1 MVSYRQLKHSYTKL
15 KERKWSNW
23 WKLPR
28 LALYL
33 YGVVSYFWYFWC
45 VAGLVIGVLY
55 FIFFQ
60 DRGWKRN
67 GIVLAFAIGFVNL
80 LVFFYKA
87 YSPLNL
93 VIWSGLG
100 IFLSF
105 LGLLCVN
112 TLLKRKTQIIA
123 NGKIFFDNHV
133 RKMPHKV
140 GIGFKFGVVLV
151 PIISWSAVNLD
162 FGVMFDN
169 NPRLLWI
176 NAPSKVNTSE
186 PFRVTV
192 EAWDAFER
200 LSAVYTGRV
209 GFSIHSYNLST
220 YALIPNPQAIL
231 PYPYSFTGQLFG
243 SDIAYEIKDGKD
255 NGLHVFTVQID
266 TPGIH
271 YILVTDSWTGNT
283 YYSNPIMVDNYDS
296 TDPLI
301 YWGDIH
307 SHSELSDGTGS
318 ADHSYFYARYIA
330 CLNFNALTDH
340 GEILMFSPFSMDI
353 LETSTNNAYEAGEF
367 VTFHGI
373 EWTNVRTGHYIV
385 IFSGDTLL
393 KDPVLS
399 YITLPTTDDLWAAL
413 DTFTSQT
420 GARALAFPHHTTK
433 RAYIQDWT
441 YINPKYV
448 KLAEVTSV
456 HGEFLFEQR
465 NPLNYRGAIDPP
477 PQYTHGSSIA
487 DAYKMGYRM
496 TLYAASDEHD
506 GHPGHSLSH
515 TRAYIGHQR
524 PFSLW
529 HTRNE
534 HPYPGGISAVYADN
548 LTREGI
554 FSAIEHQR
562 IFGCSDHGR
571 PILDF
576 TINNTRVG
584 DGSTL
589 IVDNQNSHR
598 KLNIFLAQD
607 GAPVGRKQTS
617 ASAYPNWVPN
627 WNASIEII
635 KNGELWNTIDVS
647 TPIINETMIDTEPI
661 TGTSFESNCIEID
674 GKWYINE
681 YSDNP
686 IDPTTLNTSGYD
698 FYIIR
703 VVCDNG
709 RTAYIGPIWVEYDI

>member
-1 MVSYRQLKHSYTKL
+1 MASYKQLKTRYISL
-15 KERKWSNW
+15 KERRWSVW

-45 VAGLVIGVLY
+45 VAGLVIGILY

-67 GIVLAFAIGFVNL
+67 GLVLAFAIGFVNL

-93 VIWSGLG
+93 VIWSGLA
-100 IFLSF
+100 IFLSYV
-105 LGLLCVN
+105 GLLGIN
-112 TLLKRKTQIIA
+112 ALLKRKTQIIA
-123 NGKIFFDNHV
+123 KGKELIDSKLIIV
-133 RKMPHKV
+133 PKKV
-140 GIGFKFGVVLV
+140 GYGLKFIAILI

-169 NPRLLWI
+169 YPHLLWI
-176 NAPSKVNTSE
+176 NVPSNVNTGESFE
-186 PFRVTV
+186 VTI

-209 GFSIHSYNLST
+209 EFSLQSYNLTT
-220 YALIPNPQAIL
+220 YNLIPNPQATMPD
-231 PYPYSFTGQLFG
+231 PYTFTGQLFG
-243 SDIAYEIKDGKD
+243 SDIAYEIKDGRD
-255 NGLHVFTVQID
+255 NGLHVFTMQID

-271 YILVTDSWTGNT
+271 YVLVNDSWTQNT
-283 YYSNPIMVDNYDS
+283 YYSNPLIVDNFESSDR
-296 TDPLI
+296 LI

-307 SHSELSDGTGS
+307 THTELSDGTGS
-318 ADHSYFYARYIA
+318 ADHSYYYAKHIA
-330 CLNFNALTDH
+330 CLDYNAITDH
-340 GEILMFSPFSMDI
+340 GEIMMFSPFS
-353 LETSTNNAYEAGEF
+353 LNLVEASTNNAYEPDEF

-373 EWTNVRTGHYIV
+373 EWTNVRTGHFIC
-385 IFSGDTLL
+385 IFSGNSLL
-393 KDPVLS
+393 KNPVLS
-399 YITLPTTDDLWAAL
+399 YVTVPTTQDLWDAL
-413 DTFTSQT
+413 DSFTSQT

-433 RAYIQDWT
+433 RAYMQDWT

-465 NPLNYRGAIDPP
+465 HELNYRGAIDPP
-477 PQYTHGSSIA
+477 PKYTHGSSII
-487 DAYKMGYRM
+487 DAYKMGYHL
-496 TLYAASDEHD
+496 TLYAGSDEHD

-534 HPYPGGISAVYADN
+534 HPYPGGISAVYANN

-576 TINNTRVG
+576 TINDTHVG

-589 IVDNQNSHR
+589 IVENQSSHR
-598 KLNIFLAQD
+598 ELNIFLAQD
-607 GAPVGRKQTS
+607 GAPVARKHIS
-617 ASAYPNWVPN
+617 ASVHPNWVPN

-635 KNGELWNTIDVS
+635 KNGELWNSID
-647 TPIINETMIDTEPI
+647 TTNPITNLTVIDTEPI
-661 TGTSFESNCIEID
+661 NGTSFESNCIQID

-698 FYIIR
+698 FYLVR
-703 VVCDNG
+703 VVWDND
-709 RTAYIGPIWVEYDI
+709 RAAYIGPIWVEYLM

>member
-1 MVSYRQLKHSYTKL
+1 METYRRFKDSYTRIKT
-15 KERKWSNW
+15 RNWSYW

-28 LALYL
+28 LGLYI
-33 YGVVSYFWYFWC
+33 YGIVSYFWYFWC
-45 VAGLVIGVLY
+45 VAGLVIGILY
-55 FIFFQ
+55 FLFFQ
-60 DRGWKRN
+60 EQGWKRN
-67 GIVLAFAIGFVNL
+67 GIFLAFAIAFVNL
-80 LVFFYKA
+80 FVFFYKA

-93 VIWSGLG
+93 VIWSGLS
-100 IFLSF
+100 IFPSYLA
-105 LGLLCVN
+105 LLAVN
-112 TLLKRKTQIIA
+112 TILKRKT
-123 NGKIFFDNHV
+123 KIY
-133 RKMPHKV
+133 HKV
-140 GIGFKFGVVLV
+140 KARIDSKVIKFPKKAGFSLKFIIILI
-151 PIISWSAVNLD
+151 PIISWSSVNIDL
-162 FGVMFDN
+162 GVMFDN

-176 NAPSKVNTSE
+176 NVPSKANISE
-186 PFRVTV
+186 PFEVTV

-200 LSAVYTGRV
+200 LSAVYSGKV
-209 GFSIHSYNLST
+209 EFSLRSYNLST
-220 YALIPNPQAIL
+220 YKLITNPQATL
-231 PYPYSFTGQLFG
+231 PNPYRFIGQLFG

-255 NGLHVFTVQID
+255 NGIHVFNMHID

-271 YILVTDSWTGNT
+271 YVLVNDSWTKNT
-283 YYSNPIMVDNYDS
+283 YFSNPIIIDNFDP
-296 TDPLI
+296 TDPRI

-307 SHSELSDGTGS
+307 THSELSDGTGS
-318 ADHSYFYARYIA
+318 AEDSYYYARNIA
-330 CLNFNALTDH
+330 CLDFNALTDH
-340 GEILMFSPFSMDI
+340 GEILMFNPFSMDI
-353 LETSTNNAYEAGEF
+353 LETATNNAYEPNEF
-367 VTFHGI
+367 VTFQGI
-373 EWTNVRTGHYIV
+373 EWTNVRTGHYIC
-385 IFSGDTLL
+385 IFSGDTLIRN
-393 KDPVLS
+393 PVLS
-399 YITLPTTDDLWAAL
+399 YVTVPTTQDLWNTL

-420 GARALAFPHHTTK
+420 GAKALAFPHHTTK

-465 NPLNYRGAIDPP
+465 HTLNYRGAIDPP
-477 PQYTHGSSIA
+477 PKYTHGSSIV

-534 HPYPGGISAVYADN
+534 HPYPGGISAVYANN

-554 FSAIEHQR
+554 FSAIENQR

-576 TINNTRVG
+576 VINGTRVG
-584 DGSTL
+584 NGSTL
-589 IVDNQNSHR
+589 LVDNQNSHR
-598 KLNIFLAQD
+598 EITIFLAQD
-607 GAPVGRKQTS
+607 GAPVARKHIS
-617 ASAYPNWVPN
+617 ASVHPNWVPN

-635 KNGELWNTIDVS
+635 KNGVLWNRIETS
-647 TPIINETMIDTEPI
+647 NPIINTTLIDTKPI
-661 TGTSFESNCIEID
+661 TGTNFSSHCIEID

-686 IDPTTLNTSGYD
+686 IDPTNLNTNGFD
-698 FYIIR
+698 FYLVR
-703 VVCDNG
+703 VVWDNG
-709 RTAYIGPIWVEYDI
+709 RAAFIGPIWVEFP

>member
-1 MVSYRQLKHSYTKL
+1 MSKYRQLKDLILRL
-15 KERKWSNW
+15 KARKWSPW

-28 LALYL
+28 LCLYIF
-33 YGVVSYFWYFWC
+33 GIVSYFWYFWC
-45 VAGLVIGVLY
+45 VIGLVIGFLY

-60 DRGWKRN
+60 DRGWRRN
-67 GIVLAFAIGFVNL
+67 GLVLAFAIGFINV

-100 IFLSF
+100 IFLSYTVL
-105 LGLLCVN
+105 LGIN
-112 TLLKRKTQIIA
+112 SLLKKKTEIISKIKLRIDKKLMRVPRK
-123 NGKIFFDNHV
+123 
-133 RKMPHKV
+133 
-140 GIGFKFGVVLV
+140 IGFGLKFMVVLI
-151 PIISWSAVNLD
+151 PIISWSSVNLD

-176 NAPSKVNTSE
+176 HAPSNVNIAES
-186 PFRVTV
+186 FDVTV

-200 LSAVYTGRV
+200 LSAVYSGRV
-209 GFSIHSYNLST
+209 QFSLRSYNLTNYS
-220 YALIPNPQAIL
+220 LITNPVAVL
-231 PYPYSFTGQLFG
+231 PAAYTFTGQLFG

-255 NGLHVFTVQID
+255 NGLHAFSMQID

-271 YILVTDSWTGNT
+271 YILVNDSWTQNT
-283 YYSNPIMVDNYDS
+283 YFSNPIIADSYDPS
-296 TDPLI
+296 DSRI

-307 SHSELSDGTGS
+307 THSELSDGTGS
-318 ADHSYFYARYIA
+318 AEHSYYYARQIA
-330 CLNFNALTDH
+330 CLDYNALTDH
-340 GEILMFSPFSMDI
+340 GEIMLFNPFSLDN
-353 LETSTNNAYEAGEF
+353 LETATNNAYEPNEF

-373 EWTNVRTGHYIV
+373 EWTNVVTGHYIC
-385 IFSGDTLL
+385 IFSGDSLL
-393 KDPVLS
+393 KNPVIS
-399 YITLPTTDDLWAAL
+399 YLTVPKPQDLWNVL
-413 DTFTSQT
+413 DSFTSQT

-433 RAYIQDWT
+433 RAYMEDWT

-465 NPLNYRGAIDPP
+465 HELNYRGAIDPP
-477 PQYTHGSSIA
+477 PEYTHGSSIV
-487 DAYKMGYRM
+487 DAYKMGYRL

-524 PFSLW
+524 PYSLW

-554 FSAIEHQR
+554 FSAIEQQR

-576 TINNTRVG
+576 TINGTRVG

-589 IVDNQNSHR
+589 VVDNQSSHR
-598 KLNIFLAQD
+598 QLNIFLAQD
-607 GAPVGRKQTS
+607 GAPIGRKHIS
-617 ASAYPNWVPN
+617 ASVHPNWIPN
-627 WNASIEII
+627 WNVSLEII
-635 KNGELWNTIDVS
+635 KNGELWDTIQTSSPV
-647 TPIINETMIDTEPI
+647 TNVTIIDTELI
-661 TGTSFESNCIEID
+661 TGTSFTPYCVEID
-674 GKWYINE
+674 GQWYINQ

-686 IDPTTLNTSGYD
+686 IDPSNLNTGGFD
-698 FYIIR
+698 FYLVR
-703 VVCDNG
+703 AVWENG
-709 RTAYIGPIWVEYDI
+709 RAAFIGPIWVEYP